1 MTQSLLKL
9 LTLISNKK
17 SEELDK
23 ITILPLVISATGIVI
38 PKNFKQNLKVYLP
51 NKNVLGT

>member
-38 PKNFKQNLKVYLP
+38 PTKELKTKFKSVP
-51 NKNVLGT
+51 T

>member
-38 PKNFKQNLKVYLP
+38 PKNLKQNLKVYLP
-51 NKNVLGT
+51 NKNVLHN

>member
-23 ITILPLVISATGIVI
+23 FTILPLVISATGIVI
-38 PKNFKQNLKVYLP
+38 PKNLKQNLKVYLP
-51 NKNVLGT
+51 NKNVLHN

>member
-9 LTLISNKK
+9 LTLTSNKK

-38 PKNFKQNLKVYLP
+38 PKNLKQNLKVYLP
-51 NKNVLGT
+51 NKNVLHN